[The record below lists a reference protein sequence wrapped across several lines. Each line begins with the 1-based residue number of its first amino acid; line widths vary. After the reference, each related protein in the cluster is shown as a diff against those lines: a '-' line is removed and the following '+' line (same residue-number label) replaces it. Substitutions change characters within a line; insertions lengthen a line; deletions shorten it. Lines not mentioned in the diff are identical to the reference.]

1 MIMHFPTSATVIE
14 FLILAIL
21 DKEDSYGYDISQTIK
36 LIANIKESTLYP
48 ILKRLVADKYL
59 TTYSQAHQ
67 GRTRKYYT
75 ITPSGRDHLTYLK
88 QEWAH
93 YTDTVAGIIEGSL
106 RHDKN

>member
-1 MIMHFPTSATVIE
+1 MHFPTSATVIE
-14 FLILAIL
+14 FLILAMVN
-21 DKEDSYGYDISQTIK
+21 KEDSYGYDISQTIK

-48 ILKRLVADKYL
+48 ILKRLEAEGYL

-75 ITPSGRDHLTYLK
+75 ITPSGQQQLAHLKTEWQTYTSAI
-88 QEWAH
+88 Q
-93 YTDTVAGIIEGSL
+93 DIVEGRL